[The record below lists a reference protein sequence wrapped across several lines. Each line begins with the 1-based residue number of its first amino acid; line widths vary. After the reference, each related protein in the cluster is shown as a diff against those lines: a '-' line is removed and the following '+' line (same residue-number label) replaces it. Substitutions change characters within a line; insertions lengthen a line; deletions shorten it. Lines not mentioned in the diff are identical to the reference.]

1 VSEFVEHNRRAWNE
15 VHERRH
21 HVLQT
26 IGLPADVLDSLE
38 PLAGTLVLH
47 LQCATGET
55 TAQLVARGAHVV
67 GVDVADEAI
76 SIAGALVPRA
86 RFVRADVQDLPEEL
100 QRASFD
106 LVVTEGGVLTWLH
119 DLDAWARAIE
129 RALRPGGRFVL
140 VEEHPVSACVEGL
153 RWVDDY
159 FDGTVFTEVGWEHFE
174 LPGPPATELKHERF
188 WRLGQ
193 VVTALGQSAL
203 RIELLDE
210 RPGGW
215 RGTPHQ
221 IPGTFV
227 LIARKGV

>member
-1 VSEFVEHNRRAWNE
+1 VSDFVEHNRRAWNE
-15 VHERRH
+15 VHERRR
-21 HVLQT
+21 HVLHT
-26 IGLPADVLDSLE
+26 IGLPTDVLDSLE
-38 PLAGTLVLH
+38 PLAETRVLH

-55 TAQLVARGAHVV
+55 TAQLVSRGADVV

-76 SIAGALVPRA
+76 TIAGELLPRA

-100 QRASFD
+100 QLASFD
-106 LVVTEGGVLTWLH
+106 LVVTEGGVLAWLH
-119 DLDAWARAIE
+119 DLDAWAQGIA

-159 FDGTVFTEVGWEHFE
+159 FDGSVYSDVGWEHFD

-193 VVTALGQSAL
+193 VVTAIGQAGLQIDS
-203 RIELLDE
+203 LDE

-215 RGTPHQ
+215 RGTAHQ
-221 IPGTFV
+221 IPGTIV
-227 LIARKGV
+227 LCARKGV